1 MKHTPLRNACL
12 LACGITLVFFISW
25 ETYLRS
31 TGIGISYDDGPEL
44 WSHKRSMTNLPQDRA
59 TVFIGSSRNKYDL
72 DIATWESL
80 TGEKAIQLAFEGTSP
95 MPVLDVLA
103 NDSLFK
109 GKLMIDVTEMLVFST
124 NGDEMG
130 LAKKAL
136 NYYKDITPAQKF
148 SFQVNRVLESQLL
161 FLERD
166 YYSIKAILKRM
177 SLPQRKGIMPEPY
190 FPIDFGRIDFNR
202 QNRMSAKFLK
212 ERSIQDS
219 VKNIWAFYSRIAA
232 EQPPPTQKSIDSIFL
247 VIQKDVQK
255 ITARGGKVMFV
266 RTPSSGTF
274 LQIEQQVFPREH
286 FWNRILQM
294 TGAPGI
300 HFMDYKE
307 QQLTCPEDSHLTPE
321 DAVIYTKSLVNVLE
335 TEKGWRFPHKNRNT
349 QTN

>member
-1 MKHTPLRNACL
+1 MNHTPLRNAL
-12 LACGITLVFFISW
+12 LWACGITLSFIIFW
-25 ETYLRS
+25 EAYLRS

-44 WSHKRSMTNLPQDRA
+44 WSDKRSMTNLPQDKA

-95 MPVLDVLA
+95 MPTLDHLA

-109 GKLMIDVTEMLVFST
+109 GKLMIDVTEMLLFSP

-136 NYYKDITPAQKF
+136 SYYKEITPAQKF
-148 SFQVNRVLESQLL
+148 SFQVNRILESQLV

-166 YYSIKAILKRM
+166 YFSLKALLKRI
-177 SLPQRKGIMPEPY
+177 PIPERKGIMTEPY

-232 EQPPPTQKSIDSIFL
+232 QQPPPTQQSIDSIFQ
-247 VIQKDVQK
+247 VIQKDVEK
-255 ITARGGKVMFV
+255 ITARGGKVIFV

-274 LQIEQQVFPREH
+274 LQIEQQVFPREQ

-294 TGAPGI
+294 TGAQGI

-307 QQLTCPEDSHLTPE
+307 QQFICPEDSHLTPE
-321 DAVIYTKSLVNVLE
+321 DAVIYTKSLVKVLE
-335 TEKGWRFPHKNRNT
+335 TEKGWNFPNKNRNGLV
-349 QTN
+349 N

>member
-1 MKHTPLRNACL
+1 MNYTPLRNACL
-12 LACGITLVFFISW
+12 LACGIVLIFLISW

-44 WSHKRSMTNLPQDRA
+44 WSDKRSMTNLPQDRA

-80 TGEKAIQLAFEGTSP
+80 TGEEAIQLAFEGTSP
-95 MPVLDVLA
+95 MSTLDHLA
-103 NDSLFK
+103 NDNFFK
-109 GKLMIDVTEMLVFST
+109 GKLIIDVTEMLMFSP
-124 NGDEMG
+124 NGDQMG
-130 LAKKAL
+130 LAKKAHS
-136 NYYKDITPAQKF
+136 YYKDITPAQQF
-148 SFQVNRVLESQLL
+148 SFQVNRVLESQLV

-166 YYSIKAILKRM
+166 YFSLKALLKRM
-177 SLPQRKGIMPEPY
+177 PLPERKGIMTEPY

-202 QNRMSAKFLK
+202 QNRMSARFLK
-212 ERSIQDS
+212 ERPIQDS

-255 ITARGGKVMFV
+255 ITARGGKVVFV
-266 RTPSSGTF
+266 RTPSSGIF
-274 LQIEQQVFPREH
+274 LQIEQQVFPREQ

-294 TGAPGI
+294 TGVPGI

-307 QQLTCPEDSHLTPE
+307 QQLICPEDSHLTPE
-321 DAVIYTKSLVNVLE
+321 DAVIYTRSLVKVLE
-335 TEKGWRFPHKNRNT
+335 TEKGWRFPNKNRNT
-349 QTN
+349 QLN